1 MLICVF
7 IVTWAVIQLL
17 TDMMQKLMPES
28 PRFMNYFVSVM
39 GWIAYVN
46 SLKKTLRNFLVIYAL
61 FDVWCGWGLGG
72 AAASLPGFAVK
83 NSKTGLRGGCASMT
97 WPISQIFWYIFMY
110 MAMSWYAF
118 QVLVLIFTFFPL
130 NLFFPC
136 TFFVC
141 LSPFSYC
148 TTVICNMATNKWYIY
163 IYICLE
169 QSSEFPPHNIMLPI
183 VFCDMP
189 DQYW

>member
-1 MLICVF
+1 
-7 IVTWAVIQLL
+7 
-17 TDMMQKLMPES
+17 MPES

-97 WPISQIFWYIFMY
+97 WPISQISWYIFMY

-118 QVLVLIFTFFPL
+118 QVLVLIFTFFHL
-130 NLFFPC
+130 ICFFPAL
-136 TFFVC
+136 FLFVC
-141 LSPFSYC
+141 HLFHIVLLLYV
-148 TTVICNMATNKWYIY
+148 TWLRINDIY
-163 IYICLE
+163 IYQFTIPL
-169 QSSEFPPHNIMLPI
+169 MLNY
-183 VFCDMP
+183 FSN
-189 DQYW
+189 WEHWFRLWHG

>member
-1 MLICVF
+1 
-7 IVTWAVIQLL
+7 
-17 TDMMQKLMPES
+17 
-28 PRFMNYFVSVM
+28 M

-97 WPISQIFWYIFMY
+97 WPISQISWYIFMY

-118 QVLVLIFTFFPL
+118 QVLVLIFTFFHL
-130 NLFFPC
+130 ICFFPC

-148 TTVICNMATNKWYIY
+148 TTVICNMATNKWYIIATHFY
-163 IYICLE
+163 YLGIQIQCSTLLSTMYQGWICDNIRP
-169 QSSEFPPHNIMLPI
+169 QSETNSTTYKQSVSFNVHLIL
-183 VFCDMP
+183 
-189 DQYW
+189 